1 MQALGIID
9 RLPRIAVAQAHRANP
24 LYRSFEKNFDS
35 FEPIAHGPP
44 WPARFQIGNPV
55 SGEKA
60 IHTLKTFGGV
70 VAQASEQELAD
81 AVARADR
88 TACLRVHTRALRLR
102 RCSS

>member
-1 MQALGIID
+1 M
-9 RLPRIAVAQAHRANP
+9 AQAHSANP

-35 FEPIAHGPP
+35 FEPIR
-44 WPARFQIGNPV
+44 ARSTLASAIQIGNPV

-88 TACLRVHTRALRLR
+88 TGLFACPHTGVAFAALFKLIGFRPR
-102 RCSS
+102 MA